1 MCHSWVVQ
9 VTVTEF
15 CLTQKTLPN
24 NRIFQGSWWFPGSPA
39 TYPDYLVEIRYN
51 KDKEKIMNMISFQ
64 QFIEQAKRSRP
75 PLLTNYLPR
84 IRFSALQVIGA

>member
-1 MCHSWVVQ
+1 MH
-9 VTVTEF
+9 
-15 CLTQKTLPN
+15 
-24 NRIFQGSWWFPGSPA
+24 
-39 TYPDYLVEIRYN
+39 
-51 KDKEKIMNMISFQ
+51 MISFQ

>member
-1 MCHSWVVQ
+1 MVVQ

-39 TYPDYLVEIRYN
+39 KPHITPTISIFSVYKKALYFKCFVMVGATGGTQF
-51 KDKEKIMNMISFQ
+51 KKISF
-64 QFIEQAKRSRP
+64 
-75 PLLTNYLPR
+75 
-84 IRFSALQVIGA
+84 